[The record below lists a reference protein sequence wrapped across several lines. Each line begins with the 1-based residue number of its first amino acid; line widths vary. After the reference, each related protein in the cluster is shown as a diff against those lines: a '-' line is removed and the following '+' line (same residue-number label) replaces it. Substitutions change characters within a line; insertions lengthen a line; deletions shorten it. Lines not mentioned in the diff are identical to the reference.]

1 MVLSRVGE
9 VSYRLALPAG
19 VRMHDT
25 FHASLLRPFKRSER
39 FAERGV
45 PFGGYLPTMTE
56 ADRQLCELHG
66 FVDFRRVD
74 GVP

>member
-1 MVLSRVGE
+1 MDAPGVRKWDRLWTQPLMVLSRVGE

-39 FAERGV
+39 FA
-45 PFGGYLPTMTE
+45 
-56 ADRQLCELHG
+56 
-66 FVDFRRVD
+66 
-74 GVP
+74 